1 MRVAFPGPLRTGVAM
16 KSLLISLIAALLLGA
31 CATGGLSYS
40 ERLAMYR
47 EAAGAPVESFQY
59 LGRIHGWTPLGDSA
73 LVLRTRPNQA
83 YLLELRGTCP
93 DLDFAHAITVSNLA
107 GRVHAR
113 FDTVTVL
120 GQGRFAIPCRI
131 QQIRPVDVSAV
142 RQAERELRE
151 QVEMTERPQDS
162 GGT

>member
-1 MRVAFPGPLRTGVAM
+1 M
-16 KSLLISLIAALLLGA
+16 KSLLFSLIAALLLGA
-31 CATGGLSYS
+31 CATGGSLSDT

-73 LVLRTRPNQA
+73 LVLHTRPNQA
-83 YLLELRGTCP
+83 YLLELMGACP
-93 DLDFAHAITVSNLA
+93 DLEFAHAITISNLV

-113 FDTVTVL
+113 FDTVAVL
-120 GQGRFAIPCRI
+120 GRGRFPIPCRI

>member
-1 MRVAFPGPLRTGVAM
+1 MPWLLFFDFKVAAM
-16 KSLLISLIAALLLGA
+16 KSLLFSFVAALTLGA
-31 CATGGLSYS
+31 CATGGSLSDD

-47 EAAGAPVESFQY
+47 EAAGAPVDSFHYFGSIQ
-59 LGRIHGWTPLGDSA
+59 GWTPLGDSA
-73 LVLRTRPNQA
+73 LVLRTRPKQA
-83 YLLELRGTCP
+83 YLLELMGTCP
-93 DLDFAHAITVSNLA
+93 DLGFAHAITVSNQL

-120 GQGRFAIPCRI
+120 GRDRFAIPCRI

-142 RQAERELRE
+142 RQAGRELRE

>member
-16 KSLLISLIAALLLGA
+16 KSLLISLIATLLLGA
-31 CATGGLSYS
+31 CATGGLSDT

-93 DLDFAHAITVSNLA
+93 DLDFAHAITVSDLV
-107 GRVHAR
+107 GRVQAR

-120 GQGRFAIPCRI
+120 GPGRFGIPCWI

>member
-1 MRVAFPGPLRTGVAM
+1 M
-16 KSLLISLIAALLLGA
+16 KSLPISLIAALLLGA
-31 CATGGLSYS
+31 CATGGLSDT

-47 EAAGAPVESFQY
+47 AAAGAPVESFHY
-59 LGRIHGWTPLGDSA
+59 PGRIQGWFPLGDSA
-73 LVLRTRPNQA
+73 LVVDTRPSQA
-83 YLLELRGTCP
+83 YLLELMGTCP
-93 DLDFAHAITVSNLA
+93 DLEFAQAITVSNLA

-131 QQIRPVDVSAV
+131 RQIRPVDVSAV
-142 RQAERELRE
+142 RKAERELRE

>member
-1 MRVAFPGPLRTGVAM
+1 M
-16 KSLLISLIAALLLGA
+16 KILLFSLIAALTLGA
-31 CATGGLSYS
+31 CATGGLSDTG
-40 ERLAMYR
+40 RLAMYR
-47 EAAGAPVESFQY
+47 EAAGAPVENFQY

-83 YLLELRGTCP
+83 YLLELMGTCP
-93 DLDFAHAITVSNLA
+93 DLEFAQAITISNQF

-120 GQGRFAIPCRI
+120 RQGRFAIPCRI

>member
-1 MRVAFPGPLRTGVAM
+1 M
-16 KSLLISLIAALLLGA
+16 KSLLFSLVAAVTLGA
-31 CATGGLSYS
+31 CATGGSSLRDS

-47 EAAGAPVESFQY
+47 ESAGAPVDSFHY
-59 LGRIHGWTPLGDSA
+59 FGSIDGWTPLGDSA
-73 LVLRTRPNQA
+73 LVLRTRPRQA
-83 YLLELRGTCP
+83 YLLELMGTCP
-93 DLDFAHAITVSNLA
+93 DLDFAHAITVSNQL

-120 GQGRFAIPCRI
+120 GHGRFAIPCRI

-142 RQAERELRE
+142 RQAERELRK
-151 QVEMTERPQDS
+151 QVEMAERPQDS